1 MYQFLYGIICCRG
14 CFEIQI
20 NDQGSEFVNEVNTEL
35 HKLTGVEQRI
45 TSAHHAQS
53 NGILERLNRAIKNS
67 LGKLLE
73 NNSSKNGRALLRE
86 FYLLIAQAVILQLF
100 ILFLK

>member
-1 MYQFLYGIICCRG
+1 MYQFLYGVICCRG

-53 NGILERLNRAIKNS
+53 NGILERLNRTIKNS

-73 NNSSKNGRALLRE
+73 NNSSKNGRAL
-86 FYLLIAQAVILQLF
+86 FYLLIVQAVILQLF